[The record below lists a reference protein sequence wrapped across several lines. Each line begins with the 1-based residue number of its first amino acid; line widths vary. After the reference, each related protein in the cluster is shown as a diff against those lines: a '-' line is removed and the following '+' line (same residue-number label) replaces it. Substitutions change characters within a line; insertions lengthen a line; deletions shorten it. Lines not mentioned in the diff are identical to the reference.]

1 MKIVRNK
8 YIPFTGYKAVLLFG
22 ILFVKSN
29 AKIDDVTMNHESVHS
44 RQYVEV
50 GILSLILLLPLV
62 FNGLWWLWLILSVFA
77 FYILYVIEWFVKFI
91 IYKLNTHKAYRNTSF
106 EREAYDNERN
116 LNYLDSR
123 KFFAWI
129 KYIK

>member
-1 MKIVRNK
+1 MIIYRNK
-8 YIPFTGYKAVLLFG
+8 YIPVQGFKAFFFCG
-22 ILFVKSN
+22 ILFVRGN

-50 GILSLILLLPLV
+50 GILSLILLMPLV

-77 FYILYVIEWFVKFI
+77 FYILYVIEWFVRLFMKG
-91 IYKLNTHKAYRNTSF
+91 NAYRNISF
-106 EREAYDNERN
+106 EREAYSNEKN
-116 LNYLDSR
+116 LSYLDNR
-123 KFFAWI
+123 KLFAWI